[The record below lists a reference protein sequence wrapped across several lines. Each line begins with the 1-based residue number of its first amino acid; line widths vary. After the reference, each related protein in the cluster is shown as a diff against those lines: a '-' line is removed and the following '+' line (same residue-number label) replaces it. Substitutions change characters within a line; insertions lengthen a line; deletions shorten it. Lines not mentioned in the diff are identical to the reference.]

1 MQLNQYQQAP
11 PQQQVMPQQQQMQYY
26 PQQGMP
32 IMQPQPA
39 VRTEQQK
46 MFDLLTEQQNALIL
60 LNNKMDTMLTS
71 QQDSY
76 SSDIQFTNILEG
88 LEKRISDLEKE
99 NERLTAQLEDTP
111 KIDLEE
117 LFAVIAAKVQPA
129 KTGLQSKKVIK
140 E

>member
-11 PQQQVMPQQQQMQYY
+11 PQQVMPQQQVQYY

-32 IMQPQPA
+32 MMQPQPA

-60 LNNKMDTMLTS
+60 LNNKMDTILTS
-71 QQDSY
+71 QQDNY
-76 SSDIQFTNILEG
+76 SNDVQFTNILEG

-117 LFAVIAAKVQPA
+117 LFAVIAAKTQPVKA
-129 KTGLQSKKVIK
+129 GLQSKKVVK